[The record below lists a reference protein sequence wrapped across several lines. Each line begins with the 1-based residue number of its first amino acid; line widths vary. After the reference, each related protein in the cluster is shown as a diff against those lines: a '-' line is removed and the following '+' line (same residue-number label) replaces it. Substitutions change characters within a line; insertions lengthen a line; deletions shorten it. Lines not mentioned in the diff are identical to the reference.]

1 MAVGINTHELE
12 KIVIDENE
20 DFASMFEQ
28 FEKKESESVSQ
39 GEIVA
44 IKDNQVIIAV
54 CGEKK
59 EGVISIDEIKDA
71 KGELLFKEGD
81 FLPIVI
87 VGKRNEQPIVSHKK
101 AIRREKNASIH

>member
-71 KGELLFKEGD
+71 KGN
-81 FLPIVI
+81 PIILYNISTLISLDYNTFYHFILI
-87 VGKRNEQPIVSHKK
+87 VFT
-101 AIRREKNASIH
+101 